1 MTFSSVQFSRSVMSD
16 SLRPHELQHARP
28 PCPSPTPGVYSR
40 FLRKPRN
47 ICLILP
53 SLLSYHW
60 LRTTRFWSI
69 KGRQHCSKCF
79 IYILAL
85 LILTIVLWGRYSHL
99 PCGSEDKESAYNA
112 GDLGLIPISGR
123 PPGEGNCTPLQYSC
137 LENPMD
143 RGAWWLQTM
152 GSQRAGHDWATNI
165 FFLSYTTYQWKS
177 GIWFRKFVPIF
188 LLTTLAST
196 KKTEVSYSVLKTV
209 SSSPIEK
216 DK

>member
-1 MTFSSVQFSRSVMSD
+1 MKAPKEGTWGLCEQSK
-16 SLRPHELQHARP
+16 PHVRDFI
-28 PCPSPTPGVYSR
+28 G

-47 ICLILP
+47 ICLILS

-69 KGRQHCSKCF
+69 KGCQHCSKCF